1 MAKFHG
7 NIGFV
12 RTEKTVSGVIV
23 EVPTEYPYYGDII
36 RESWNFEK
44 SEQVNDNLIIRNRFS
59 IVADKFA
66 LQNLQYMKYVI
77 WEGTAWKIESAE
89 IQRPRII
96 LTVGGV
102 YNGLKA

>member
-12 RTEKTVSGVIV
+12 RAEETAPGVFR
-23 EVPTEYPYYGDII
+23 EVPTEYTYYGDVL
-36 RESWNFEK
+36 RESRNFEK
-44 SEQVNDNLIIRNRFS
+44 GEQVNDNLVLHNRFS
-59 IVADKFA
+59 IVADKLA
-66 LQNLQYMKYVI
+66 LQSSQYMKYVI
-77 WEGTAWKIESAE
+77 WEGTYWQIISVE
-89 IQRPRII
+89 ILRPRII